1 MDMQAS
7 QRENNMRSALSTGT
21 RKFVFEIKRL
31 CPEEDQMRSGNMKT
45 RLLLVDDHAVV
56 RSGLRMLLGSH
67 AELEIAGEAGTAE
80 DALQKA
86 GELRPDLILM
96 DIGLPDKT
104 GIEATR
110 EIKRNFPDVRILA
123 LTIHEDE
130 EYFFQMLDAGAS
142 GYVPKRAA
150 PEELLSAIRVAA
162 AGEVYLYP
170 SMAKLLVRD
179 FLNIERPAGERPNLD
194 GLTDREREVLTH
206 LAEGVSNDEI
216 AVTLVI
222 SPRTVERHREN
233 IMRKLNLHSRSE
245 LVRYAIRKGIIK
257 A

>member
-1 MDMQAS
+1 M
-7 QRENNMRSALSTGT
+7 
-21 RKFVFEIKRL
+21 
-31 CPEEDQMRSGNMKT
+31 T

-56 RSGLRMLLGSH
+56 RSGLKMLLSGHS
-67 AELEIAGEAGTAE
+67 EMEIVGEAGTAE
-80 DALQKA
+80 EALELA
-86 GELRPDLILM
+86 GQTHPDVILM

-110 EIKRNFPDVRILA
+110 EIKKKFPEVKIVA

-130 EYFFQMLDAGAS
+130 EYFFQMLNAGAS

-150 PEELLSAIRVAA
+150 PEELLTAIRAAA

-170 SMAKLLVRD
+170 SLAKLLVQD
-179 FLNIERPAGERPNLD
+179 YLSADRPAEEKANLD
-194 GLTDREREVLTH
+194 GLTDREHEVLTQ
-206 LAEGVSNDEI
+206 LAEGASNEEI
-216 AVTLVI
+216 ATTLVI
-222 SPRTVERHREN
+222 SPKTVERHREN
-233 IMRKLNLHSRSE
+233 IMKKLNLHSRAE

>member
-1 MDMQAS
+1 M
-7 QRENNMRSALSTGT
+7 
-21 RKFVFEIKRL
+21 
-31 CPEEDQMRSGNMKT
+31 T

-56 RSGLRMLLGSH
+56 RSGLKMLLSGH
-67 AELEIAGEAGTAE
+67 EEMEIVGEAGSAAE
-80 DALQKA
+80 AMLEA
-86 GELRPDLILM
+86 ERTNPDVILM

-110 EIKRNFPDVRILA
+110 DIKKEFPDVKIVA

-150 PEELLSAIRVAA
+150 PDELITAIRAAA

-179 FLNIERPAGERPNLD
+179 YLNAERPAEEKLNLD

-206 LAEGVSNDEI
+206 LAEGAGNDQI
-216 AVTLVI
+216 AAALVI
-222 SPRTVERHREN
+222 SPKTVERHREN